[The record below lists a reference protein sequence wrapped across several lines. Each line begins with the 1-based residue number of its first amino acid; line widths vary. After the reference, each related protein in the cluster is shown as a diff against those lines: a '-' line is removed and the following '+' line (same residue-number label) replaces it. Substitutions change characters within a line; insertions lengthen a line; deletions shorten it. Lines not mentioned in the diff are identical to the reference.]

1 MSISDLSDVFFFPND
16 VIAQSIVEN
25 VREIKLK
32 GMYETGGFRMNLKLS
47 YRYCNNYC
55 QLMVVYILC

>member
-16 VIAQSIVEN
+16 VIAQSIIEN

-32 GMYETGGFRMNLKLS
+32 GMYDGKLS
-47 YRYCNNYC
+47 HE
-55 QLMVVYILC
+55 LETLAPIL

>member
-32 GMYETGGFRMNLKLS
+32 GMYETEAFA
-47 YRYCNNYC
+47 
-55 QLMVVYILC
+55 